1 VKKFANKRNLMEIF
15 VGSTTVNQEPYNNL
29 CDPVSSFSCLVS
41 SSRQH
46 QDITHLV
53 DIPPAN
59 IKCNSEKW
67 NRNDWILSR
76 YWSPEDGV
84 DSSSSSSSLYS
95 HQLTYGEV
103 TPLGVRQLAYGMD
116 ISVANCND
124 YDDYENK
131 NQNQNQN
138 ENDSSLIRSLGK
150 NKNADDDDE
159 IIFYDLGSGVAR
171 LVTQIYIDQPDRVTK
186 AIGIELAKDRHDIGI
201 QALDGIIQEQL
212 LSNNINNNNNNNKDG
227 TLLAHTDHDNNNKDD
242 TESIVTTQFP
252 VQLIHGDVV
261 EKDLLDSTTHVYISS
276 LCFPENVLLAVQEKL
291 IRLPNIRVIAALN
304 RLDLIY
310 QQKEE
315 WEERDVFVQMSWGAS
330 TVKIYHKKIK
340 HETH

>member
-1 VKKFANKRNLMEIF
+1 MEIF

-76 YWSPEDGV
+76 YWSPDDGV
-84 DSSSSSSSLYS
+84 GGPGDLTS

-103 TPLGVRQLAYGMD
+103 TPLGVRQLAYGME

-124 YDDYENK
+124 DVDDDDDDDENE
-131 NQNQNQN
+131 NEN

-171 LVTQIYIDQPDRVTK
+171 LVTQIYIDQPNRVTK

-201 QALDGIIQEQL
+201 KALDGIIQEQL
-212 LSNNINNNNNNNKDG
+212 LYSNNNIKDG
-227 TLLAHTDHDNNNKDD
+227 RKTIRTSFA
-242 TESIVTTQFP
+242 
-252 VQLIHGDVV
+252 LISPN
-261 EKDLLDSTTHVYISS
+261 LS
-276 LCFPENVLLAVQEKL
+276 LSLSLL
-291 IRLPNIRVIAALN
+291 IRILYFFNL
-304 RLDLIY
+304 
-310 QQKEE
+310 
-315 WEERDVFVQMSWGAS
+315 F
-330 TVKIYHKKIK
+330 
-340 HETH
+340 

>member
-1 VKKFANKRNLMEIF
+1 MEVF
-15 VGSTTVNQEPYNNL
+15 VGSTVNQEPYNNV
-29 CDPVSSFSCLVS
+29 CDPVSSFSCFVS
-41 SSRQH
+41 SSRQY
-46 QDITHLV
+46 QEITHLV

-59 IKCNSEKW
+59 FKCNSEEW
-67 NRNDWILSR
+67 SRNDWILSR
-76 YWSPEDGV
+76 YWSPDDGV
-84 DSSSSSSSLYS
+84 GGPGDLTS

-124 YDDYENK
+124 GDENE
-131 NQNQNQN
+131 NEN
-138 ENDSSLIRSLGK
+138 ENDNNLIISLEK

-201 QALDGIIQEQL
+201 IALDGIIQEQL
-212 LSNNINNNNNNNKDG
+212 LYSNNNIKDG
-227 TLLAHTDHDNNNKDD
+227 TLLQAPDYDNNNDD
-242 TESIVTTQFP
+242 DAKSIVTTQFP
-252 VQLIHGDVV
+252 IQLIHGDVI
-261 EKDLLDSTTHVYISS
+261 EMDLLDSTTHVYISS
-276 LCFPENVLLAVQEKL
+276 LCFPENVLLAVQDKL
-291 IRLPNIRVIAALN
+291 IRLPHIRVIAALN

-315 WEERDVFVQMSWGAS
+315 WEERDIFVQMSWGAGR
-330 TVKIYHKKIK
+330 VKIYHKKIK
-340 HETH
+340 HETN

>member
-1 VKKFANKRNLMEIF
+1 
-15 VGSTTVNQEPYNNL
+15 
-29 CDPVSSFSCLVS
+29 
-41 SSRQH
+41 
-46 QDITHLV
+46 
-53 DIPPAN
+53 
-59 IKCNSEKW
+59 
-67 NRNDWILSR
+67 
-76 YWSPEDGV
+76 
-84 DSSSSSSSLYS
+84 
-95 HQLTYGEV
+95 
-103 TPLGVRQLAYGMD
+103 MD

-124 YDDYENK
+124 DDDDENE
-131 NQNQNQN
+131 NENEN

-276 LCFPENVLLAVQEKL
+276 LCFPENVL
-291 IRLPNIRVIAALN
+291 
-304 RLDLIY
+304 
-310 QQKEE
+310 
-315 WEERDVFVQMSWGAS
+315 
-330 TVKIYHKKIK
+330 
-340 HETH
+340 